1 MQNLCL
7 IDQLH
12 VLARL
17 KAVVLVKL
25 IIRLMKGVLECHQAV
40 PLVEKK
46 EDWVACS

>member
-12 VLARL
+12 L
-17 KAVVLVKL
+17 LVKL